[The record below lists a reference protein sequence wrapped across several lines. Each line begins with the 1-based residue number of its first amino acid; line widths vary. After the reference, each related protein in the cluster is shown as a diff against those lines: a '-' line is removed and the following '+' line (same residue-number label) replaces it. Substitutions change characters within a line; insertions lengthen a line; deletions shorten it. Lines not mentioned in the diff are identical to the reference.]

1 MTRVNTQSRFI
12 ELFGEP
18 LHNTKHWAQQRL
30 DSLGILERG
39 VSKARP
45 RNASYLMDGPYPLV
59 QTGEVANCDTY
70 ITDYL
75 ATYSEAGLAQSK
87 LWPSGTLCITIAAN
101 IAKTGILTF
110 DACFPDSIVGFIP
123 NQNVDIIYIYYWF
136 KSVQSFLEDLAPSTA
151 QKNINLGILS
161 QMQVILPPLK
171 EQKLFTSFVQQADKS
186 KFNDFKSRFI
196 EMFGGIQNGTQW
208 PIKKLSNLCYL
219 INGYAFKS
227 SKYSNSGYSVIRI
240 ANVQKGYIDDSDRVC
255 YPFELKSEFEDSI
268 LREGDILISLTGN
281 VGRVGVVTKK
291 LLPAALN
298 QRVQGLRIK
307 DEHVID
313 RGFLFNILNLDDF
326 ESLCVENSSGSAQL
340 NLSTIWVREF
350 PIICP
355 SLDRQRE
362 FSAFA
367 NQADKS
373 KYLS

>member
-1 MTRVNTQSRFI
+1 MAAVKLGSVARECRQNWAGTVEGVPIVGLEHLIPEEITLSSWNSDTDNTFSKKFEKGQVLLGRRRVYLKKAAIAPFDGICSGDITVIEAIPGKIAPELLPFI
-12 ELFGEP
+12 IQNDKFFDYAMQGSAGSLSPRVKWEHLKDYEFELP
-18 LHNTKHWAQQRL
+18 
-30 DSLGILERG
+30 DILEQR
-39 VSKARP
+39 K
-45 RNASYLMDGPYPLV
+45 
-59 QTGEVANCDTY
+59 
-70 ITDYL
+70 L
-75 ATYSEAGLAQSK
+75 ADK
-87 LWPSGTLCITIAAN
+87 LWAAYRL
-101 IAKTGILTF
+101 K
-110 DACFPDSIVGFIP
+110 
-123 NQNVDIIYIYYWF
+123 
-136 KSVQSFLEDLAPSTA
+136 QSYKKMIEATDE
-151 QKNINLGILS
+151 
-161 QMQVILPPLK
+161 MV
-171 EQKLFTSFVQQADKS
+171 
-186 KFNDFKSRFI
+186 KSRFI